1 MEKTKKPNVFWEDM
15 ARPLVVLVVIC
26 LVAAALLGL
35 VNGNTKPVIEAN
47 REKTA
52 AEARQTALPAATSFE
67 KLDVSAELQEKG
79 VTGLYKGDN
88 GTGYVATAVSKG
100 YGGDVTV
107 TVGFD
112 AEGKILNVKAD
123 VGTETTG
130 VGSKVGV
137 ADVLARFEGVSGS
150 ADDVTLVSGATYT
163 SKAVRAGVNAA
174 IAAVESVK

>member
-1 MEKTKKPNVFWEDM
+1 MEKTKKSNSFWQDM

-26 LVAAALLGL
+26 LVAAALLGV
-35 VNGNTKPVIEAN
+35 VNATTKPVIEAN

-52 AEARQTALPAATSFE
+52 ALTRQAALPDASSFE
-67 KLDVSAELQEKG
+67 KLDVSADLADLG

-88 GTGYVATAVSKG
+88 GSGYVATASSKG

-112 AEGKILNVKAD
+112 ADGKILNVLAD

-130 VGSKVGV
+130 VGSKVGA
-137 ADVLARFEGVSGS
+137 ADVLARFKGVSGS
-150 ADDVTLVSGATYT
+150 ADDVNLVSGATYT

>member
-52 AEARQTALPAATSFE
+52 AEARQTALPAAASFE
-67 KLDVSAELQEKG
+67 KLDVSAELADLG

-88 GTGYVATAVSKG
+88 NSGYVATAVGKG

-112 AEGKILNVKAD
+112 ADGRIVKVLAD

-130 VGSKVGV
+130 VGSKVGA

-150 ADDVTLVSGATYT
+150 ADDVNLVSGATYT

>member
-1 MEKTKKPNVFWEDM
+1 MEKTKKPNPFWEDM

-67 KLDVSAELQEKG
+67 KLDVSAELADLG

-88 GTGYVATAVSKG
+88 NSGYVATAVSKG

-107 TVGFD
+107 TVGFGAD
-112 AEGKILNVKAD
+112 GKIVKVLAD

-150 ADDVTLVSGATYT
+150 ADDVNLVSGATYT

-174 IAAVESVK
+174 IAAVDSVK